1 MALTPLAG
9 IEDLSKRGL
18 AVEPE
23 ETAITEVYLD
33 VASTAVREAAGT
45 PISTTTSTV
54 TLEGE
59 AGQWLRLPGA
69 PVSSVATVKIDGVT
83 ATDWRLR
90 SGMLW
95 RAAGWTGFDGPSE
108 VEATYTHG
116 LPAVPADIIDLVCRM
131 AAAALVSYRA
141 QEDGSGLAA
150 GKTVTSERLGDWAV
164 TYAADGRISEMELSA
179 SWTERLAARF
189 GGGISLARSR

>member
-1 MALTPLAG
+1 MALTLLAG

-18 AVEPE
+18 AIEPE
-23 ETAITEVYLD
+23 ETAIVEVYLD

-45 PISTTTSTV
+45 PISAATSTITV
-54 TLEGE
+54 EGE
-59 AGQWLRLPGA
+59 AGPWLRLPGL
-69 PVSSVATVKIDGVT
+69 PVASVATVKVDGT
-83 ATDWRLR
+83 AVTDWRLR

-95 RAAGWTGFDGPSE
+95 RAVGWTGSDGPAE
-108 VEATYTHG
+108 VEVTYSHG
-116 LPAVPADIIDLVCRM
+116 LAVVPADIIDLVCRM

-150 GKTVTSERLGDWAV
+150 GKIITSERLGDWAV
-164 TYAADGRISEMELSA
+164 TYAADGRLTEMELSPA
-179 SWTERLAARF
+179 WTERLAARF